1 LQFALDEPKV
11 VQQFFCSGSL
21 FHGFDRKQQN
31 LTIFSISCQNSLETN
46 GSDKSPNRINTL
58 VLDSNIS
65 LNISFLLFSSVSG
78 LGRDGTDGTGN
89 SNLFAIGRYSRSIAF
104 F

>member
-1 LQFALDEPKV
+1 MFDGLQTSMMKIALISQFALDEPKV

-46 GSDKSPNRINTL
+46 ESANHPIELTPWCW
-58 VLDSNIS
+58 IP
-65 LNISFLLFSSVSG
+65 
-78 LGRDGTDGTGN
+78 
-89 SNLFAIGRYSRSIAF
+89 AF
-104 F
+104 HLKFRFFFFRQ